1 MAYKRQFWK
10 GLLGAICGF
19 IYISYVHSIK
29 WTYWNYILKKDISI
43 ASKSGGSPPFLLP
56 PIETL
61 WVPIMSIII
70 FAMSS
75 YIVHK
80 YLEIWLK
87 SVYLLWLTIML
98 VAVAAINIM
107 HLVVVWVDVKKTGNT
122 AIYQDVFSP
131 MYPATGLLSFGIAI
145 IVSLIF
151 SSIVQVG
158 LNCYQHSALLHE

>member
-1 MAYKRQFWK
+1 
-10 GLLGAICGF
+10 
-19 IYISYVHSIK
+19 
-29 WTYWNYILKKDISI
+29 
-43 ASKSGGSPPFLLP
+43 
-56 PIETL
+56 
-61 WVPIMSIII
+61 
-70 FAMSS
+70 MSS

-131 MYPATGLLSFGIAI
+131 MYPATGLLSFGIVI